1 MAKKSLL
8 EIVQDILSDM
18 VSDEV
23 NSIDDTVESQSV
35 AQIVR
40 STYEGMMANRNW
52 PHTRK
57 LVNLEASADTA
68 KPTHMRMPD
77 RLKELSEIRYDSR
90 KNPSDNYEYK
100 IVRYRHPDEF
110 LRYIANRKSNDT
122 TTTVVTDYDGVKL
135 LIANNKAPDYYTSFD
150 DVHIVFD
157 SFDSNVDDTLKSSK
171 TSCLAYIVPVWT
183 HEDSFIPDLPAEAF
197 PALISEAKSSAFY
210 SIKQMINEKEE
221 MKSARQN
228 RWLARK
234 AWRAHG
240 GVRYADFGRKSRK

>member
-40 STYEGMMANRNW
+40 STFEGMMANRNW

-57 LVNLEASADTA
+57 LVNLEASIDTT
-68 KPTHMRMPD
+68 KPTHMRLPD
-77 RLKELSEIRYDSR
+77 RLKELNEIRYDSR
-90 KNPSDNYEYK
+90 KEEGANFEYK
-100 IVRYRHPDEF
+100 LIKYKHPDEF
-110 LRYIANRKSNDT
+110 LRFISSRKSTESTVDT
-122 TTTVVTDYDGVKL
+122 VTDFNGVKL
-135 LIANNKAPDYYTSFD
+135 LILNNKAPDFYTSFD
-150 DVHIVFD
+150 DVYIVFD
-157 SFDSNVDDTLKSSK
+157 SYDSGIDDTLKSSK
-171 TSCLAYIVPVWT
+171 TSCISYVIPEWV
-183 HEDSFIPDLPAEAF
+183 HENTFIPDLPAEAF

-221 MKSARQN
+221 LKAQRQN

-234 AWRAHG
+234 VWRAHG
-240 GVRYADFGRKSRK
+240 GVRYPDYGRKSRK